1 MSDTRGMMSIPGT
14 RSNNV
19 TGQLP
24 PARRRQAIAIAVLGN
39 AFEWF
44 DFTLYGFF
52 APVISTVLFPA
63 ANQFTALLLAIA
75 TFGVGFVTR
84 PLGGFILGIYADRYG
99 RRPALALSALL
110 MALGTAL
117 IAIAPTYAQA
127 GIAAPLI
134 AVIARLV
141 QGFSAGGEMGGA
153 TAYLNEIAPPGKRA
167 FYTSWIQASVG
178 LAIVCGA
185 SLGTLATSL
194 LDAEA
199 LRSWGWRIPFALGVL
214 IGPIGYVIRSRLE
227 ETPAFTKSNA
237 SDRAKSPLLEVV
249 RHHRSAVFI
258 GASIVVLWTVC
269 TYVLLFYMQT
279 YAIHVLKLHAST
291 GFVGSMASGVT
302 MLLTAPFFGWLADR
316 LGYKRVLSGGALAI
330 LVLVYPLY
338 SYLNQVP
345 VAGTLVCV
353 QIVFG
358 LLSAAYTGPIP
369 AAFADLFPTKVLS
382 TGLSTAYNMT
392 VMLIG
397 GFAPF
402 YLTWLSHTFDST
414 LAPVLYVTVAAAV
427 SLAGSLGLRR
437 FGVASNSGHIE
448 CEVNPR
454 VSGSAR

>member
-1 MSDTRGMMSIPGT
+1 MHGTFSPSLADQTR
-14 RSNNV
+14 
-19 TGQLP
+19 LP
-24 PARRRQAIAIAVLGN
+24 RRRHAVATAILGN

-44 DFTLYGFF
+44 DFTLFGFF
-52 APVISTVLFPA
+52 APVIATVLFPST
-63 ANQFTALLLAIA
+63 NPFTALLLAIA

-84 PLGGFILGIYADRYG
+84 PLGGIVLGIYADRRG

-134 AVIARLV
+134 AVAARLL

-153 TAYLNEIAPPGKRA
+153 TAYLNEIAPPGRRA

-185 SLGTLATSL
+185 MLGSLATSL

-199 LRSWGWRIPFALGVL
+199 LRAWGWRIPFALGVL
-214 IGPIGYVIRSRLE
+214 IGPIGYVIRSRLD
-227 ETPAFTKSNA
+227 ETPAFTKAAANA
-237 SDRAKSPLLEVV
+237 RTNSPFLEVV
-249 RHHRSAVFI
+249 KRHRREVLIS
-258 GASIVVLWTVC
+258 ASIVVMWTVC

-279 YAIHVLKLHAST
+279 YAIHVLKLPAST
-291 GFVGSMASGVT
+291 GFAGSMASGVT
-302 MLLTAPFFGWLADR
+302 MMLTAPLFGWLADR
-316 LGYKRVLSGGALAI
+316 WGYKRVLSGAALSILALA
-330 LVLVYPLY
+330 YPLY
-338 SYLNQVP
+338 SYLNHAP
-345 VAGTLVCV
+345 GAGSLICV

-369 AAFADLFPTKVLS
+369 AAFADLFPTRVLS
-382 TGLSTAYNMT
+382 TGLSTAYNLT

-402 YLTWLSHTFDST
+402 YLTFLSHTFDPM
-414 LAPVLYVTVAAAV
+414 LAPVVYVMVAAFV
-427 SLAGSLGLRR
+427 SFTGTLWLRP
-437 FGVASNSGHIE
+437 ASNSGM
-448 CEVNPR
+448 
-454 VSGSAR
+454 ATQ